1 MLVASPALRLAPP
14 AMQLWQADSVSASV
28 GTAGFAA
35 GRALPMMAVE
45 SPVKFTGN
53 AVATSSVTALSGN
66 AMEDMWE
73 KSRGRPLR
81 RSLALWLFSM
91 KATWKIIRAHKSEA
105 KQIKVAAW
113 VRQHAQRVLA
123 LPQLASY
130 AWCLWAACTPR
141 GTERPAHR
149 APRHTSGARAAA
161 SKVADSSAFGHPGAG
176 RAAPPR
182 AYDDQARPGR
192 LGAHRPPLA
201 AVHRRPRR
209 AAGLGA
215 PHTPL

>member
-1 MLVASPALRLAPP
+1 MLVCMLVASPALRLAPP

-91 KATWKIIRAHKSEA
+91 KATWKIIRAHKSEV

-113 VRQHAQRVLA
+113 VRQHAQSGPVP
-123 LPQLASY
+123 LPLLASC
-130 AWCLWAACTPR
+130 WFWAGLSPTGRP
-141 GTERPAHR
+141 GTA
-149 APRHTSGARAAA
+149 SGA
-161 SKVADSSAFGHPGAG
+161 
-176 RAAPPR
+176 
-182 AYDDQARPGR
+182 
-192 LGAHRPPLA
+192 
-201 AVHRRPRR
+201 
-209 AAGLGA
+209 
-215 PHTPL
+215 